1 MKWAS
6 TALLALGAASG
17 CITFPAWKDQ
27 AKTPA
32 PAPVAVQ
39 RPPAEHPIVKPEQIS
54 DSNAREKASQLA
66 EELNADTRQ

>member
-6 TALLALGAASG
+6 TALFALCASTG

-27 AKTPA
+27 AKTQRPL
-32 PAPVAVQ
+32 PVAVQ
-39 RPPAEHPIVKPEQIS
+39 RPPGEIVKPEQIS

-66 EELNADTRQ
+66 EELDADTRR